1 MNTRLLIRPV
11 SDIRILDTQFMDGAL
26 LGIIVEDLYQLDIQQ
41 GDIISLSFDDNT
53 TNPQYNTNVEVI
65 DVGSLAYSCCS
76 TDPENTI
83 VLNIPFGSSSD
94 VSPGYIKNI
103 IRDGISIRFQTID
116 LDLNEEL
123 QFPLTYNLVDIRQ
136 PQNRKSDFSKTITLP
151 GTKNNNRILENIF
164 EIGADSWFNPNIKK
178 DIIVVNDGLEIF
190 NGFVKLEKIFRDDWE
205 AISYEIKISGR
216 LLDLF
221 SKFVNGF
228 GDDLRVSDLDFS
240 EYNHDRNRK
249 NICTSWEGLIQ
260 KDNLSYNNYIIGPTY
275 SVLDTGFASGGRTT
289 FVLSTIPTDIV
300 EGDIVRFIMDN
311 PNDPTVN
318 FNESQG
324 HHTVTKVDS
333 NLVTV
338 NLSFKSGAV
347 NTGQLVK
354 YQSKGEGYVYPTV
367 NFGKAPNELW
377 NFATTEYIPFLY
389 IKTLMDK
396 AFQYI
401 NFSYDS
407 NFFNEDYFKRLIC
420 SSAIPNRLNDVRR
433 GFEVGLSASQSI
445 SDDTITLMD
454 LGFVVRDDNSNWNS
468 TFKSYTNGPITI
480 EKQFDINLQFN
491 IEGGIP
497 NAAAVNLYIFRS
509 LNPDGSPNINW
520 VPNPSSPPFVGWNSF
535 AGSLLDDSGNQMIVG
550 IVNSLEVGTANP
562 SNIYKEVA
570 INGQNITAFVRTN
583 IIRLRPNEEVRFA
596 IGYLDIFGV
605 GGITTIQTTSNVRD
619 YNLYLSD
626 IISDLKV
633 RDVFTSLIS
642 MFNLYIEQDKFDP
655 RRVTIEPYD
664 DFYTPADPK
673 DWTKKLDISKTV
685 EIEPTSPNISKNFKW
700 TYKDDGD
707 FYNKI
712 YKDINLKTYGEF
724 EISNGTQFNTNTTE
738 FKVNL
743 SQSVLADVNTGGNL
757 IIPTIVKDGEFNDI
771 VKYNPRIMYFT
782 GLRYVDSI
790 FAVGGPAGIQS
801 GSIAAVILATY
812 STSDF
817 FDLPMFGYAGH
828 FDNPKDATLD
838 LNFGYAEEY
847 YGTDFIITENTLY
860 NRFYKNY
867 IDEVSDKN
875 SKLLR
880 GYFNLNAYDINSLTF
895 RRLYYIDNNLYRL
908 QSIIDFNPMNGDT
921 TLCEFLKVN
930 NSLFGLKIKPIKP
943 VKPIR
948 PIRKSGDSII
958 FGKGNDT
965 GSYTSGNI
973 ITGRNNIVKDNITQL
988 VNVGDHNIVDNGSD
1002 KLLVIGDNNSIGMT
1016 TSNVIIIGKNNIVDD
1031 TLRDVFIFGDDI
1043 SPTQSGVFNLYDNL
1057 IVSSSSVSIGD
1068 GSLQIDKF
1076 LATRE
1081 DVDFYDN
1088 LGTAFNNNINKID
1101 TQSDGKILVG
1111 GDFTTF
1117 NGNTR
1122 NRLVRLNEDDTEDTG
1137 FYTNLGTAFNNTINI
1152 INIQSDGKILAGGVF
1167 TTFNGNTRNRLVRL
1181 NSDGTEDTG
1190 FYTNLGTGFNGNIN
1204 LIEIQIDGKILVGGG
1219 FTTFNGNT
1227 RNRLVRLN
1235 SDGTEDTGFY
1245 TNLGSGFNIDVNTI
1259 YIKTDGK
1266 ILAGGSFTTFNG
1278 NTRNRMVG
1286 LNSDGTEDTGFY
1298 TNLGTGF
1305 DETISKISIQT
1316 DGKILVGGGF
1326 TTFNGNTRN
1335 YLVRLNEDGTEDT
1348 GFYTN
1353 LGTGFNTGISEV
1365 NSQLDGKILVGG
1377 VFTTFNGNT
1386 RNILVRLNE
1395 DGTEDINF
1403 YNSLGLGFNLGGS
1416 IATISIQSNNDILIG
1431 GSFVIFNNATRNRI
1445 IRLEQYYISDMTV
1458 DSINF
1463 NPISSLPSRYSEGTL
1478 YYRDGEGFRY
1488 NNGEDWEDVISSAD
1502 LTVTETPIYLPLEP
1516 HTELSS
1522 GYTWNMATQSDG
1534 SYILVGDFSSY
1545 GNIVK
1550 INPDNSISLDFNNN
1564 IGTGFNFISLDVKVE
1579 STGDIIVCGEF
1590 SLFNGATTARRLS
1603 RLSPTGILDSSFQ
1616 SNMGSGFNASVMCVE
1631 LQSDGKILVGGIF
1644 NTFNGTTRNRMVRL
1658 NVDGTHDS
1666 SFYTNIS
1673 TGFNNT
1679 VRRIRVQSDGKILVG
1694 GAFTT
1699 FKGVTRNRMVRLNSD
1714 GTEDTG
1720 FYTNLGTGFN
1730 NNIYSIEIQSDGKIL
1745 VGGEFK
1751 TLNGVTVDG
1760 LARLNSDGT
1769 PDTTFNTEIGI
1780 GFDGSIR
1787 GISIQPDGKIVVGG
1801 IFTLFRNTDRVSL
1814 MRFNDDG
1821 TEDIDFY
1828 NLLGSNFAN
1837 AYVVYTVLVDGDYI
1851 SVGGDFEKFDNKP
1864 SNSFAKLY
1872 LGTENGITANRLSS
1886 KKTLNLTP
1894 LLIEPI
1900 YGEFGDM
1907 VNIQGEGPK
1916 YWNGAIWVSMNPG
1929 FVEFNVPSQTISAS
1943 ASSSGLIDINGIG
1956 NIRYEADSTFQ
1967 VSGYLDINCTG
1978 TQSNIGIVFGT
1989 DAGISS
1995 RLNWSNMTLDSNGY
2009 SIENTINK
2017 TCLID
2022 TTGTTHIKI
2031 EGILQTGDLF
2041 YEGAFFLELSNSTGS
2056 VSIDILDTSRIFT
2069 KRLN

>member
-11 SDIRILDTQFMDGAL
+11 SDIRILDTQFMDGGL
-26 LGIIVEDLYQLDIQQ
+26 LGIILEDLYQLDIQE

-53 TNPQYNTNVEVI
+53 TNPQYNTNVGVLA
-65 DVGSLAYSCCS
+65 VGSQTYSCCS
-76 TDPENTI
+76 TDTENTL
-83 VLNIPFGSSSD
+83 VLDIPFGLTSSN

-103 IRDGISIRFQTID
+103 IRDGISIRFQTVD

-324 HHTVTKVDS
+324 HHTVTLVGTNS
-333 NLVTV
+333 VTV
-338 NLSFKSGAV
+338 NLSFRSGAS

-354 YQSKGEGYVYPTV
+354 YESKGEGYVYPTV
-367 NFGKAPNELW
+367 NFGKPSNELW

-520 VPNPSSPPFVGWNSF
+520 VPNPTSPPFAGWNSF

-973 ITGRNNIVKDNITQL
+973 ITGTNNIIEDDITQSVTVGNNNIVN
-988 VNVGDHNIVDNGSD
+988 NGSD

-1057 IVSSSSVSIGD
+1057 IVSSASVSIGD

-1088 LGTAFNNNINKID
+1088 LGSAFNGIISTINSESSGNVLIGGDFTTLNGVTRNRMVRLNNDGVEDTSFYTNLGTAFNGSPNVIYTQSDGKIIVGGAFTIFNSNTRNYLIRLNEDGTEDTSFYTNLGTSSNANIQTVSI
-1101 TQSDGKILVG
+1101 QSDGKILVG
-1111 GDFTTF
+1111 GAFTTF
-1117 NGNTR
+1117 N
-1122 NRLVRLNEDDTEDTG
+1122 
-1137 FYTNLGTAFNNTINI
+1137 
-1152 INIQSDGKILAGGVF
+1152 S
-1167 TTFNGNTRNRLVRL
+1167 
-1181 NSDGTEDTG
+1181 
-1190 FYTNLGTGFNGNIN
+1190 
-1204 LIEIQIDGKILVGGG
+1204 
-1219 FTTFNGNT
+1219 
-1227 RNRLVRLN
+1227 
-1235 SDGTEDTGFY
+1235 
-1245 TNLGSGFNIDVNTI
+1245 
-1259 YIKTDGK
+1259 
-1266 ILAGGSFTTFNG
+1266 
-1278 NTRNRMVG
+1278 
-1286 LNSDGTEDTGFY
+1286 
-1298 TNLGTGF
+1298 
-1305 DETISKISIQT
+1305 
-1316 DGKILVGGGF
+1316 
-1326 TTFNGNTRN
+1326 NTRN

-1348 GFYTN
+1348 SFYTN
-1353 LGTGFNTGISEV
+1353 LGSGFNFNINSIYIQSDGKILVGGSFTTFNSNTRNYLVRLNEDGTEDTSFYTNLGSGFNSGV
-1365 NSQLDGKILVGG
+1365 SALNSQSDGKILVGG
-1377 VFTTFNGNT
+1377 VFTTLNGNI
-1386 RNILVRLNE
+1386 RNRLVILNSDGIEYTEFNISLSSTVRYMYRE
-1395 DGTEDINF
+1395 QDGN
-1403 YNSLGLGFNLGGS
+1403 
-1416 IATISIQSNNDILIG
+1416 ILIG
-1431 GSFVIFNNATRNRI
+1431 GDFTTFNGLSRNRL

-1463 NPISSLPSRYSEGTL
+1463 NPISEPTRYSEGTL
-1478 YYRDGEGFRY
+1478 YYQDGEGFRY
-1488 NNGEDWEDVISSAD
+1488 NNGNDWENVISSED
-1502 LTVTETPIYLPLEP
+1502 LTITETPIYLPLEP

-1534 SYILVGDFSSY
+1534 SYILVGDFTSY

-1579 STGDIIVCGEF
+1579 STDNIIVCGEF

-1929 FVEFNVPSQTISAS
+1929 FIEFNVPSQTISAS

-2022 TTGTTHIKI
+2022 ITGTTHIKI